1 MQFHRNSNLSRS
13 VKKLLLAT
21 SLTLGVAG
29 CTDLGDFTS
38 TSSFRAPKETAK
50 LLPAEECAVGYDL
63 AQQVYRLVKVTK
75 TTIVVSPKL
84 GDCGKHAVRYLRK
97 AGYAVDETATQSSAH
112 QFGIATYVDKETG
125 HVFATASLPGLR
137 LTRGYGR
144 GTTGMY
150 PLTPV
155 DVTYE
160 ETF

>member
-1 MQFHRNSNLSRS
+1 MGFCHTLDLFNSG
-13 VKKLLLAT
+13 KKVLVAT
-21 SLTLGVAG
+21 TLMLGVAG
-29 CTDLGDFTS
+29 CTDIGSFAPS
-38 TSSFRAPKETAK
+38 SSFRAPKETAK

-63 AQQVYRLVKVTK
+63 AQQVYRLVKVTN

-84 GDCGKHAVRYLRK
+84 GDCGKYAVKYLRK
-97 AGYAVDETATQSSAH
+97 AGYAVDETPTQASAH
-112 QFGIATYVDKETG
+112 QFAITTYVDKETG
-125 HVFATASLPGLR
+125 HVFATALLPGIR